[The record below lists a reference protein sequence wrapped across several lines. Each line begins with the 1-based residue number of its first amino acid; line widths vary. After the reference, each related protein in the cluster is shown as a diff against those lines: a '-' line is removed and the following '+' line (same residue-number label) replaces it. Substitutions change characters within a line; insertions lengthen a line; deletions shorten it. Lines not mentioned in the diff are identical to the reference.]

1 MNSALRSALNL
12 RRGMQLRKLRTLT
25 LLASTGAFAIIL
37 AACGGSSTAGTSAS
51 ATVPAGLSV
60 TSFDAS
66 YSAMAQLKSLVAAG
80 EGKGAGGLP
89 PAPAPGR
96 LVTFYPPSADKGV
109 AAAGAQ
115 PSP

>member
-1 MNSALRSALNL
+1 
-12 RRGMQLRKLRTLT
+12 MQLRKLRTLT
-25 LLASTGAFAIIL
+25 LMASTGAFAIIL

-80 EGKGAGGLP
+80 KRKGAGVLP
-89 PAPAPGR
+89 HAPTPR
-96 LVTFYPPSADKGV
+96 RHVTYDHPLLSKALD
-109 AAAGAQ
+109 AAGDT
-115 PSP
+115 SSHVKIE

>member
-1 MNSALRSALNL
+1 
-12 RRGMQLRKLRTLT
+12 MQLRKLRTLT
-25 LLASTGAFAIIL
+25 LMASTGAFAIIL

-80 EGKGAGGLP
+80 KGKGAGSLP
-89 PAPAPGR
+89 PAPTSR
-96 LVTFYPPSADKGV
+96 RYVTYVQPMLTKGLDP
-109 AAAGAQ
+109 ARDTASQ
-115 PSP
+115 DNIENTQ

>member
-1 MNSALRSALNL
+1 
-12 RRGMQLRKLRTLT
+12 MQLRKLRTLT
-25 LLASTGAFAIIL
+25 LMASTGAFAIIL

-80 EGKGAGGLP
+80 ESEGAGGVADATDSRRYGP
-89 PAPAPGR
+89 
-96 LVTFYPPSADKGV
+96 FYQPT
-109 AAAGAQ
+109 AAADLPRAR
-115 PSP
+115 